1 MEKEIPASD
10 MTKNSSS
17 NKQST
22 NSGASGGSSK
32 NKRQAQR
39 DMYNERNNKPE
50 VPDCDC
56 FSSDKKP
63 PEPGSYYTHLGKYTF
78 VHAYNKRFKSFKLN

>member
-1 MEKEIPASD
+1 MEKETPASD
-10 MTKNSSS
+10 TTKNAATGVKQSSS
-17 NKQST
+17 N
-22 NSGASGGSSK
+22 SGNNANVGGGSSK
-32 NKRQAQR
+32 SKRQAQR

-63 PEPGSYYTHLGKYTF
+63 PEPGSYYTHLGET
-78 VHAYNKRFKSFKLN
+78 H